1 MRLLFLL
8 FLLLVCM
15 AQTTSGRKRNSKFH
29 SCEKMGG
36 ICKYQK
42 THGCSILPAECKS
55 RYKHCCR
62 L

>member
-8 FLLLVCM
+8 FLLLACL
-15 AQTTSGRKRNSKFH
+15 AQMTSGHEKRRKFLE
-29 SCEKMGG
+29 CEKMGG
-36 ICKYQK
+36 VCKHQK

>member
-1 MRLLFLL
+1 MVLYFFATSPSFVGHEKRRKFLE
-8 FLLLVCM
+8 
-15 AQTTSGRKRNSKFH
+15 
-29 SCEKMGG
+29 CEKMGG
-36 ICKYQK
+36 ACKHQK